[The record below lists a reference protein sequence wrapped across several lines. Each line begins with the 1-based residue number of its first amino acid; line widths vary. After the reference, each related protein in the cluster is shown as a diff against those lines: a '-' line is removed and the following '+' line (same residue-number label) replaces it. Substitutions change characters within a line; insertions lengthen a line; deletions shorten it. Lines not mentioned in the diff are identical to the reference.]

1 MGGKP
6 LRLGFV
12 HWPKRSFMGGL
23 LLNRRSVGSC
33 LRAGF
38 LALIIGWAPAKP
50 PVVTAPRRAATAL
63 FATTRREADSLRV
76 VVGWNPD
83 ARPAPPVRLPVAAL
97 TATGAVRWR
106 DTVTLHPLTG
116 VAAGRTFT
124 LPAARLDPTD
134 RLRLTE
140 TTPAGDE
147 RTTDLPLANAAL
159 TRTYWLTDSVGQPL
173 TRPWAHTGEA
183 LRAAYF
189 GLEVP
194 LILLRYRAG
203 FQAALPP
210 MAVGVA
216 LAAAPTINVIGQ
228 REVFPGDTF
237 TLRAPGLYAL
247 RMGNTGPLD
256 ALLAEDGGF
265 PEVHSAPDLIRPLL
279 YLTTREERQKL
290 YDAPYPKKAT
300 DRFWLDGAQE
310 NQEQARLLIR
320 TYYGRVAEANRL
332 YSCHKAGW
340 MTDRGMLLVVFGSPP
355 RVEPTPD
362 GEDWVYRDV
371 AEAGGARFRFRRRP
385 AIFAPD
391 QYELI
396 RDRSHERV
404 WYAATA
410 LWRKGTLV
418 TAVR

>member
-1 MGGKP
+1 
-6 LRLGFV
+6 
-12 HWPKRSFMGGL
+12 MGGL
-23 LLNRRSVGSC
+23 LRNRRGTSRWAGVG
-33 LRAGF
+33 L

-50 PVVTAPRRAATAL
+50 PVATAPRRAATAL
-63 FATTRREADSLRV
+63 FTTTRREADSLRV
-76 VVGWNPD
+76 VISWNPD
-83 ARPAPPVRLPVAAL
+83 ARPAPGVRLPLAAL

-106 DTVTLHPLTG
+106 DTVTLRPLAGVTG
-116 VAAGRTFT
+116 GRTFT
-124 LPAARLDPTD
+124 LFAARLDPAD

-140 TTPAGDE
+140 TTPAGDD
-147 RTTDLPLANAAL
+147 RATDLPLANAAL

-183 LRAAYF
+183 LRVAYF
-189 GLEVP
+189 GLEIP
-194 LILLRYRAG
+194 LTLLRYGAD

-210 MAVGVA
+210 MAVDVA
-216 LAAAPTINVIGQ
+216 LAAAPTIRVIGQ
-228 REVFPGDTF
+228 REVAAGDTF

-247 RMGNTGPLD
+247 RTGPTSPLD

-265 PEVHSAPDLIRPLL
+265 PEVRSAPDLIRPLL
-279 YLTTREERQKL
+279 YLTTRDERQKL
-290 YDAPYPKKAT
+290 YDAPNPKKAT
-300 DRFWLDGAQE
+300 DRFWLDAAQE

-340 MTDRGMLLVVFGSPP
+340 MTDRGMLLLVLGPPP

-396 RDRSHERV
+396 RDRGHERV